1 MILRPMMPLRRTARA
16 LVLLLP
22 LMLLSAPPAIA
33 QANAPSGA
41 GWLYKGSD
49 VPQDKE
55 WVFGTLPNGLRYA
68 VRKNGVPPGQVSIR
82 ILMDVGSLYETDSER
97 GYAHFIEHLV
107 FRQSRYLGEAQA
119 IPTWQRLGA
128 TFGSDT
134 NAETSPTQTVFK
146 LDLPDAGPA
155 KLDESFKLL
164 SGMMIAPTLSQT
176 NVNTELPIVLAEMR
190 ERGGAQQRVFEAI
203 QRTLYAGQPLSRR
216 APIGTVATL
225 EAATQAS
232 IRAFHARWYRPERA
246 IVIVA
251 GDADPAMLQSLVTKY
266 FADWK
271 VAGRPAPSPS
281 FGDPVVPA
289 LASAAAPA
297 ATLVGATPV
306 GETGVVVEPD
316 LPRGA
321 TLAILRPWRP
331 VNDTIVYNQGLMTD
345 SLAQQIINR
354 RLEARARSGG
364 SFLSAQVNQQD
375 VSRSV
380 DATFFSV
387 TPLGSDWQAALR
399 DARAVVADALANP
412 PTQEEIDREIAEM
425 DIAFQV
431 PVEQRALLPGSKL
444 ADDIVTAVDI
454 RETVASPEAVLQIFR
469 ASIPLFTPD
478 KVLEHTRTLFTGTVT
493 RAVLITPSASAGD
506 TTALRQALITPVK
519 PDGTARL
526 ASAPISFADLPALG
540 AAGTITDITPT
551 GLLGIEQVELANGIK
566 ALIWPTKDEPGRV
579 AVKVRFGGGYRS
591 FASGD
596 APYIAL
602 GEMAL
607 VSSGAGSLG
616 QEELD
621 RISTGRKLGF
631 DFSIDDASFEFS
643 GDTRA
648 ADLAD
653 QLYLFAAKF
662 AMPRWDVN
670 PVLRAKAAA
679 RIQYETYSISPQGV
693 LERDLKFLQRGS
705 DPRYHTPAPAE
716 LDQATPD
723 GFRMVWQ
730 RALASGPIEIQ
741 IYGDFDRN
749 VAVAAL
755 QRTFGALAKR
765 PPLPAGTA
773 PASVRIP
780 APTTKPVMLTHR
792 GDASQAAAVVSWATG
807 GGVAGIRESRQ
818 LEILTQLFTNRLMDA
833 MREKLGASYAPQ
845 VFSSW
850 PIDLE
855 NGGAISAMAQ
865 LQPALVPAFFE
876 TAKHIAADL
885 IANPPTADELARVT
899 EPLRQQVTRA
909 ATGSAFFMSELEG
922 ATQDPSRI
930 AAIRTLL
937 VDYTQTTPALMQALA
952 ARYLSPEKGWE
963 LAILPEA
970 KTVAAK

>member
-1 MILRPMMPLRRTARA
+1 M
-16 LVLLLP
+16 
-22 LMLLSAPPAIA
+22 
-33 QANAPSGA
+33 
-41 GWLYKGSD
+41 
-49 VPQDKE
+49 
-55 WVFGTLPNGLRYA
+55 
-68 VRKNGVPPGQVSIR
+68 
-82 ILMDVGSLYETDSER
+82 
-97 GYAHFIEHLV
+97 
-107 FRQSRYLGEAQA
+107 
-119 IPTWQRLGA
+119 
-128 TFGSDT
+128 
-134 NAETSPTQTVFK
+134 
-146 LDLPDAGPA
+146 
-155 KLDESFKLL
+155 
-164 SGMMIAPTLSQT
+164 
-176 NVNTELPIVLAEMR
+176 
-190 ERGGAQQRVFEAI
+190 
-203 QRTLYAGQPLSRR
+203 
-216 APIGTVATL
+216 
-225 EAATQAS
+225 
-232 IRAFHARWYRPERA
+232 
-246 IVIVA
+246 
-251 GDADPAMLQSLVTKY
+251 
-266 FADWK
+266 
-271 VAGRPAPSPS
+271 
-281 FGDPVVPA
+281 
-289 LASAAAPA
+289 
-297 ATLVGATPV
+297 
-306 GETGVVVEPD
+306 
-316 LPRGA
+316 
-321 TLAILRPWRP
+321 
-331 VNDTIVYNQGLMTD
+331 
-345 SLAQQIINR
+345 
-354 RLEARARSGG
+354 
-364 SFLSAQVNQQD
+364 
-375 VSRSV
+375 
-380 DATFFSV
+380 
-387 TPLGSDWQAALR
+387 
-399 DARAVVADALANP
+399 
-412 PTQEEIDREIAEM
+412 
-425 DIAFQV
+425 
-431 PVEQRALLPGSKL
+431 
-444 ADDIVTAVDI
+444 
-454 RETVASPEAVLQIFR
+454 
-469 ASIPLFTPD
+469 
-478 KVLEHTRTLFTGTVT
+478 T

-970 KTVAAK
+970 KTFAAK